1 MLEVIEPA
9 LLTTVQDAGRRG
21 WQAFGVPLSGPMDA
35 LAHRAANLLV
45 SNPPEAAAIE
55 IGMTSAAFYA
65 HNDCLVA
72 ACGAGFRLWVGKW
85 QLPLWTSVYV
95 RTGGTISLEKAGD
108 GNWLMLAIHGG
119 IQTPPALGSRATTL
133 RATLTGQPA
142 RPLQAND
149 ILPIGPGR
157 VFLPGL
163 AARKLASAPIGYSLN
178 PAIRVIPGP
187 QWDWFTA
194 ESITTFYASTYSISP
209 TSDRA
214 GFRLNGP
221 PLERTRKGELIS
233 EGMAR
238 GCIQVP
244 ADGQPIVMQAD
255 CPTTGGY
262 PKIASVIA
270 ADQPLL
276 AQTPLGSGQIRFVET
291 SVEEAQSGYRA
302 LIANLET
309 QIANCRAEDDYLW
322 SGF

>member
-45 SNPPEAAAIE
+45 GNPPEAAAVE
-55 IGMTSAAFYA
+55 IGMTSAVFYA
-65 HNDCLVA
+65 HNDCLLA

-85 QLPLWTSVYV
+85 QLPLWISVYV
-95 RTGGTISLEKAGD
+95 RAGSAISLEKAGE
-108 GNWLMLAIHGG
+108 GNWLVLAVHGG

-142 RPLQAND
+142 LPLQAGD
-149 ILPIGPGR
+149 MLPTEPGKA
-157 VFLPGL
+157 FLPGL
-163 AARKLASAPIGYSLN
+163 AARKLASAPVGYSHN
-178 PAIRVIPGP
+178 PTLRIIRGP

-194 ESITTFYASTYSISP
+194 ESINTFFASTYRISP
-209 TSDRA
+209 MSDRA

-221 PLERTRKGELIS
+221 PLERARKDELIS

-244 ADGQPIVMQAD
+244 AGGQPIVMQAD

-262 PKIASVIA
+262 PKIASVIT
-270 ADQPLL
+270 ADQPIL
-276 AQTPLGSGQIRFVET
+276 AQTPISSGQIRFIET
-291 SVEEAQSGYRA
+291 TIDQAQSAYRA
-302 LIANLET
+302 LISNLET

-322 SGF
+322 AGF